1 MDGQDGVVGVLAN
14 GADQE
19 DLEGWEVC
27 VESLAMSCEALD
39 TIHEEI

>member
-27 VESLAMSCEALD
+27 VESLAMSFEALD
-39 TIHEEI
+39 SIHEEI

>member
-1 MDGQDGVVGVLAN
+1 MDGEDGVVGVLAN

-27 VESLAMSCEALD
+27 VERLAMSFEAY
-39 TIHEEI
+39 